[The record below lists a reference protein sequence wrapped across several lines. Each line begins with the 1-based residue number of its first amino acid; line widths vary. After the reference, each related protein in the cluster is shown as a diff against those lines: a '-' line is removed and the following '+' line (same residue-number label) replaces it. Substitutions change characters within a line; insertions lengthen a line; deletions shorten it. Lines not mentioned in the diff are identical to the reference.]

1 VEIPEAL
8 RYTSDHEWVRTEG
21 ARFRVGITD
30 FAQEALGDIVFVELP
45 TLGTEVARG
54 AVLGEVESTK
64 SVSEVYAPL
73 AGRVAEVN
81 SELVGS
87 PEQMN
92 ADPYGKGW
100 ICVIEASETPGDD
113 GLLDSDEY
121 RRLLAT

>member
-1 VEIPEAL
+1 MEIPEAL

>member
-100 ICVIEASETPGDD
+100 ICVIEASETPGDN